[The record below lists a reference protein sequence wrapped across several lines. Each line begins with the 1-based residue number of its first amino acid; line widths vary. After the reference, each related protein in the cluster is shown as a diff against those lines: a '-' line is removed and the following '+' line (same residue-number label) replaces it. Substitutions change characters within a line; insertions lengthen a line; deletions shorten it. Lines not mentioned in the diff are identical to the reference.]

1 MTDSSAL
8 PEKGDQ
14 VSWAYGGSH
23 PSGEVAEKKDEGEVA
38 IQSKR
43 GNTITKA
50 AEPDNP
56 AVHVTRPGND
66 VVKNQDE
73 LQVEEKKADGGNGA
87 AIANDAGANDKP
99 AENSDEGLKV
109 PNGDAAA
116 ANKGDSRDSA
126 LKNSA
131 PKSPKPKKSP
141 AASNKNSPAPQTGK
155 KRKADAIETSPKDAD
170 AEPPTEKKARGRPKR
185 AEEEG
190 TPVAAPKEKK
200 PKKEKVEKKE
210 KTEKGVKEQ
219 KEVKEG
225 EKKGRG
231 RPKGSGGA
239 TTKKDKKAP
248 RPAVNGTVGTRT
260 RSSKK

>member
-1 MTDSSAL
+1 MTIT
-8 PEKGDQ
+8 
-14 VSWAYGGSH
+14 VSWTYGGSH
-23 PSGEVAEKKDEGEVA
+23 PAGEVAEKKDEGEVA

-73 LQVEEKKADGGNGA
+73 LQVEEKKADGDNGA
-87 AIANDAGANDKP
+87 ATTDDAGANDKP
-99 AENSDEGLKV
+99 AETSDEGLKV
-109 PNGDAAA
+109 PNGDSEA
-116 ANKGDSRDSA
+116 ANKEGSKD
-126 LKNSA
+126 SA
-131 PKSPKPKKSP
+131 PKSLKPKKSP

-155 KRKADAIETSPKDAD
+155 KRKADAIETSSKDAEV
-170 AEPPTEKKARGRPKR
+170 EPPMEKKVRGRPKR
-185 AEEEG
+185 TEAEE
-190 TPVAAPKEKK
+190 TPAAPKEKK
-200 PKKEKVEKKE
+200 PKKEKA
-210 KTEKGVKEQ
+210 EKGANEP
-219 KEVKEG
+219 KEVKKG

-231 RPKGSGGA
+231 RPKGSGG
-239 TTKKDKKAP
+239 TSTKKDKKEP

>member
-1 MTDSSAL
+1 MTIT
-8 PEKGDQ
+8 
-14 VSWAYGGSH
+14 VSWTYGGSH
-23 PSGEVAEKKDEGEVA
+23 PSGEVAEKKEEGEVA

-43 GNTITKA
+43 GNTIAKA

-73 LQVEEKKADGGNGA
+73 LQVEEKRADGDNGA
-87 AIANDAGANDKP
+87 ATTNDAGASDKP
-99 AENSDEGLKV
+99 AETSDEGLKV
-109 PNGDAAA
+109 PNGDSAV
-116 ANKGDSRDSA
+116 ANKEDSGGSA
-126 LKNSA
+126 PRSPA
-131 PKSPKPKKSP
+131 PKSSKPKKSP

-155 KRKADAIETSPKDAD
+155 KRKADAMETSSKDAD

-185 AEEEG
+185 AEVEG
-190 TPVAAPKEKK
+190 TSAAAPKEKK
-200 PKKEKVEKKE
+200 PKKEKV
-210 KTEKGVKEQ
+210 EKGVKEQ

>member
-1 MTDSSAL
+1 MTDSSTL

-14 VSWAYGGSH
+14 VSWAYGGSN

-73 LQVEEKKADGGNGA
+73 LQVEEKRADGDNGA
-87 AIANDAGANDKP
+87 ATTNDAGANDKP
-99 AENSDEGLKV
+99 AEISDEGLKV
-109 PNGDAAA
+109 PNGDSAA
-116 ANKGDSRDSA
+116 ANKEDSRGSA
-126 LKNSA
+126 PKSPA

-141 AASNKNSPAPQTGK
+141 ATSKKNSPAPQAGK
-155 KRKADAIETSPKDAD
+155 KRKADAIESSSKEAG
-170 AEPPTEKKARGRPKR
+170 AEPPNEKKARGRPKK

-190 TPVAAPKEKK
+190 TPAAVPKEKK
-200 PKKEKVEKKE
+200 PKKEKA
-210 KTEKGVKEQ
+210 EKGVKEQ

-239 TTKKDKKAP
+239 TTKKDKKLP